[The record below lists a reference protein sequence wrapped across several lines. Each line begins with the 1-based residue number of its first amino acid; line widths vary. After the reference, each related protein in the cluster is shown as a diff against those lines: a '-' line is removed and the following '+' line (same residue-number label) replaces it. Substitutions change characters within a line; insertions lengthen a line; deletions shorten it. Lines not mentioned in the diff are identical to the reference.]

1 MDGPY
6 TTEARS
12 LRKGLP
18 PLDIPTTKDFF
29 RFYAL
34 TGGGQ
39 LDVRMTTESLNSQAE
54 RFFAGFTRV
63 TGSIITEQ
71 DRAHIYD
78 VRMSISGSLYL
89 AKIVLLVGQK
99 YLSSAEPSREQ
110 AKTKAFVRSKGAG
123 RV

>member
-12 LRKGLP
+12 LRAELP
-18 PLDIPTTKDFF
+18 PLDLPTTKDFF

-34 TGGGQ
+34 TDDGK
-39 LDVRMTTESLNSQAE
+39 LDIRLTTESLNSQAE

-78 VRMSISGSLYL
+78 VRTPIYSSIFYP
-89 AKIVLLVGQK
+89 I
-99 YLSSAEPSREQ
+99 
-110 AKTKAFVRSKGAG
+110 
-123 RV
+123 